1 MAKKMKLPDVVYVCI
16 EDDGEDAYLMVYD
29 EMKGAAEWIG
39 KKLVGIYHLESLVN
53 VSLEVKAEQA
63 K

>member
-1 MAKKMKLPDVVYVCI
+1 MRAKMPTLWH
-16 EDDGEDAYLMVYD
+16 MD
-29 EMKGAAEWIG
+29 EMRGAAKWTG
-39 KKLVGIYHLESLVN
+39 KKLVGIYRLESLVN

>member
-16 EDDGEDAYLMVYD
+16 EDEGEDAHLMAYG
-29 EMKGAAEWIG
+29 EMRGAAKWTG
-39 KKLVGIYHLESLVN
+39 KKLVGIYRLESLVN